1 MRESHVPGVFHRPK
15 MVGGIESGAL
25 GLCWGPFALI
35 AVMVAQ
41 SQGWLWACL
50 PLLVGGLVHGLLV
63 WLYAKDP
70 DIFRIYRQYARMA
83 DRYHPNLADKL
94 PATFERPHG
103 YGRGVRN

>member
-1 MRESHVPGVFHRPK
+1 
-15 MVGGIESGAL
+15 
-25 GLCWGPFALI
+25 
-35 AVMVAQ
+35 
-41 SQGWLWACL
+41 
-50 PLLVGGLVHGLLV
+50 V

-94 PATFERPHG
+94 PANFERPHG